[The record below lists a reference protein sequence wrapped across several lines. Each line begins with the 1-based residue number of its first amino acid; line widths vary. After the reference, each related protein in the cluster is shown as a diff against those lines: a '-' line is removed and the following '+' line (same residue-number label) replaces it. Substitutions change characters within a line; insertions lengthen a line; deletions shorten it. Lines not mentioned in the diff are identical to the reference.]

1 MLYNA
6 QCLDFYLPRGK
17 VSIPGIVEFTSIQR
31 IKYSAATFQVSTAEQ
46 EKVPFSGIKQKRDKE
61 LNLILG
67 NKSFLIISCKSEGN
81 HRFGYFHFNLLR
93 SFTNPLV
100 VQRAVQIPE
109 GRAKCS
115 LLNILSN
122 QQILKYMFTYLLCKY
137 RILKMMDILR
147 FVLNKIN
154 TSKQHVVVLIFLFF
168 HELFNEFSFNA

>member
-1 MLYNA
+1 MH

-93 SFTNPLV
+93 SFYKSSRDIARCTDSGGKS
-100 VQRAVQIPE
+100 Q
-109 GRAKCS
+109 KCS